1 MDFLIATHNM
11 KKRAELERILKPIGV
26 RVLLAEEAGV
36 ELTDVEETG
45 VTFEENAFLK
55 ADSGCKESGM
65 PCIADDSGLAVDA
78 LDGAPGVYSA
88 RYAGEHGN
96 DEKNNELLL
105 KNLSDIPMDK
115 RTARFV
121 STVCC
126 CFPDGRHMTVR
137 GECEGKIAFE
147 PAGEGGFGYD
157 PLFLPDEFPG
167 KTMAQLTAEE
177 KDSISHRG
185 KALRLLA
192 KKTGGNYMTS
202 KRESRASR
210 AGKFARAAFSGRQ
223 GRRQ

>member
-105 KNLSDIPMDK
+105 KNLFDIPMDK
-115 RTARFV
+115 RTARFR
-121 STVCC
+121 TVVTCA
-126 CFPDGRHMTVR
+126 FPDGTYFQVD
-137 GECEGKIAFE
+137 GCCEGRILRAPE
-147 PAGEGGFGYD
+147 GSGGFGYD
-157 PLFLPDEFPG
+157 PLFWYAPFE
-167 KTMAQLTAEE
+167 KTFASLTPEE
-177 KDSISHRG
+177 KNAVSHRG
-185 KALRLLA
+185 KAMRKFAEELPGELA
-192 KKTGGNYMTS
+192 KRGIN
-202 KRESRASR
+202 
-210 AGKFARAAFSGRQ
+210 
-223 GRRQ
+223 